1 MKKIIPIAL
10 ILLLGISVSVCVVG
24 DELPEEKP
32 TAVSYS
38 NTLATPPIPT
48 ELTFAGETVP
58 VDVYWVRENLE
69 KEVITQCYLHSR
81 TLLIFK
87 RSGRYFPTIE
97 KILAEEGVP
106 DDLKYLC
113 LAESGLENV
122 TSPAGAAGFWQ
133 FQQIILQFHFH
144 EGALLPLKQNPNRV
158 QSVRLPPLMCSS
170 SF

>member
-69 KEVITQCYLHSR
+69 PSR
-81 TLLIFK
+81 
-87 RSGRYFPTIE
+87 
-97 KILAEEGVP
+97 
-106 DDLKYLC
+106 
-113 LAESGLENV
+113 
-122 TSPAGAAGFWQ
+122 
-133 FQQIILQFHFH
+133 
-144 EGALLPLKQNPNRV
+144 
-158 QSVRLPPLMCSS
+158 
-170 SF
+170 